1 MFFGYSRI
9 DEGETHQN
17 KSTRAMLP
25 YIFAKRKFVIESTT
39 KIKELLEIALL
50 TSHRPLSVDDFQKLF
65 IEKIERSTIRMLL
78 DEVKSDWEDKTM
90 NLIQTSS
97 GYRFEALPSFSEAL
111 MRLNPDRV
119 MKYSRMVMEVLAIIA
134 YRQPVTRGDIEKI
147 RGVSLNP
154 NSLRQLIERE
164 WIEII
169 GQKEVPG
176 RPSLYATTKYF
187 LDDFGLLSI
196 TELPDINQFTNE
208 NSIDEPLLDNI
219 DSTQES

>member
-1 MFFGYSRI
+1 MFFSYPRI
-9 DEGETHQN
+9 NKRKAYQN
-17 KSTRAMLP
+17 KSARALFP
-25 YIFAKRKFVIESTT
+25 NISSKRKFVIDSTS
-39 KIKELLEIALL
+39 KIKELLEVALL
-50 TSHRPLSVDDFQKLF
+50 TSQRPLSIDDFQKLF

-78 DEVKSDWEDKTM
+78 DEVKSDWHDKTM

-97 GYRFEALPSFSEAL
+97 GYRFEALPLFSEAL

-119 MKYSRMVMEVLAIIA
+119 MKYSRMVMEVLAIVA

-154 NSLRQLIERE
+154 NALRQLIERE
-164 WIEII
+164 WVEII

-187 LDDFGLLSI
+187 LDDFGFMSI

-208 NSIDEPLLDNI
+208 NIIDEPIQGNI
-219 DSTQES
+219 DSTQQG